1 MVVLKLMRLL
11 GYNCSFKWSSFLRLL
26 PMKNFTKIIVIAL
39 CLQFLS
45 CDSSTEADYITL
57 TAEEGE
63 QYSGGE
69 TTVFNTSEEAF
80 GFFAPNISFDEQT
93 DFGIG
98 NSFFRQNWV
107 IAPASTTARDGVG
120 PFFNAISCSSCHFK
134 DGRGRA
140 PLSEGE
146 TGHGLLLR
154 LSIPGVDAN
163 GASLPD
169 PIYGGQLQD
178 NAILGQT
185 TEGIYKITT
194 QDIVESFDDGTQ
206 VILKKPTYHI
216 GQLGF
221 GALASNVQVSP
232 RIANQVIG
240 LGLLEAVDEA
250 TILGFISQNTS
261 NGISGKANYV
271 YDVASK
277 SKKMGRFGWKANQP
291 SIRQQVAGAFLG
303 DMGITTSLFPNEN
316 LPFGVNGALIPNGGE
331 PEISDSNFDKVVF
344 YSSTLAVP
352 ARRNY
357 TDTEV
362 LEGKKNFNTIGCTS
376 CHIPKMTT
384 GTTHAIKALRNQVI
398 RPYTDLLLHDMGE
411 GLADNTP
418 DFLATGNEWR
428 TQPLWGI
435 GLIATV
441 NGHTNLLH
449 DGRAK
454 NVEEAILWHG
464 GEALTAKNEYKKLSL
479 KDRKALVAFINSL

>member
-1 MVVLKLMRLL
+1 MRKIIKISIVVVLLQLV
-11 GYNCSFKWSSFLRLL
+11 GCSTS
-26 PMKNFTKIIVIAL
+26 
-39 CLQFLS
+39 
-45 CDSSTEADYITL
+45 DEEEYITL

-120 PFFNAISCSSCHFK
+120 PYFNAISCSSCHFK
-134 DGRGRA
+134 DGRGRT
-140 PLSEGE
+140 PLFDGE

-163 GASLPD
+163 GVSLPD

-185 TEGIYKITT
+185 TQGIYTITNEAIQET
-194 QDIVESFDDGTQ
+194 YADGTVVTLQ
-206 VILKKPTYHI
+206 KPTYQI
-216 GQLGF
+216 GTLGF
-221 GALASNVQVSP
+221 GALATNLQISP
-232 RIANQVIG
+232 RIASQVIG
-240 LGLLEAVDEA
+240 LGLLEAVSEA
-250 TILGFISQNTS
+250 TILGFIAQN
-261 NGISGKANYV
+261 NKDGISGKANYV
-271 YDVASK
+271 YDVTSK
-277 SKKMGRFGWKANQP
+277 SQKLGRFGWKANQP
-291 SIRQQVAGAFLG
+291 SIRQQVAAAFSG

-316 LPFGVNGALIPNGGE
+316 LPFGVDGSTIPNGGE
-331 PEISDSNFDKVVF
+331 PEITDSNLDKVVF
-344 YSSTLAVP
+344 YSSTLGVP

-357 TDTEV
+357 TDKTV
-362 LEGKKNFNTIGCTS
+362 LEGKKNFATIGCTS

-384 GTTHAIKALRNQVI
+384 GSTHTITALHNQVI
-398 RPYTDLLLHDMGE
+398 RPYTDMLLHDMGD

-418 DFLATGNEWR
+418 DFLATGKEWR
-428 TQPLWGI
+428 TPPLWGI
-435 GLIATV
+435 GLISTV

-454 NVEEAILWHG
+454 NIEEAILWHG
-464 GEALTAKNEYKKLSL
+464 GEAETAKNAFKKLA
-479 KDRKALVAFINSL
+479 KADRNAILDFINSL